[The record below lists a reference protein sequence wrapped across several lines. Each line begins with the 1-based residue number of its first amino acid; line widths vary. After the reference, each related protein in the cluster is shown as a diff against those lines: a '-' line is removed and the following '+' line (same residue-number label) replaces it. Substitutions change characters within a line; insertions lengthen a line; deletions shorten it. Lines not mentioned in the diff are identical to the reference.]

1 MQIIFPP
8 SKQIKYLAMTSKNAS
23 ASPFKGFQ
31 GSLCVNINLKRKNI
45 NVFVTAFVNFRKP
58 TLTPQSGEMYCGV
71 SYFWGVGGGSIIRR
85 WPKET
90 LWLKS
95 PKHLDTLLAN
105 IFGYFECLKY
115 LLIMFMKNWNVSPS
129 RPYFL
134 SCYIYHDRRPT
145 RGDRVWIMGHTIAMK
160 IHENAFIPAVGII
173 DYY

>member
-58 TLTPQSGEMYCGV
+58 TLAPQSSEVWRELFLSCWWWVDHSMVTKGNLMTKV
-71 SYFWGVGGGSIIRR
+71 SETPWHATGKHFW
-85 WPKET
+85 
-90 LWLKS
+90 
-95 PKHLDTLLAN
+95 
-105 IFGYFECLKY
+105 IFRMFEVFAY
-115 LLIMFMKNWNVSPS
+115 NVYEKLECFPP

-160 IHENAFIPAVGII
+160 IHENTFIPDVGVN

>member
-31 GSLCVNINLKRKNI
+31 GSLCVNINLKRKISMFLWQHLWILENQHWHH
-45 NVFVTAFVNFRKP
+45 NQVK
-58 TLTPQSGEMYCGV
+58 CGV
-71 SYFWGVGGGSIIRR
+71 SYFWVVGGGSIIRW

-115 LLIMFMKNWNVSPS
+115 LLIMFMKNWNVSPPAHIS
-129 RPYFL
+129 FPVTFITTGGQQGGIECGL
-134 SCYIYHDRRPT
+134 WDTQSL
-145 RGDRVWIMGHTIAMK
+145 WKSMK
-160 IHENAFIPAVGII
+160 IHSFQMLE
-173 DYY
+173 